1 MSKKANELIR
11 LKKDLPKVVWNV
23 SSIYDKL
30 HFDNILPTEAIL
42 TNRLCRKSI
51 SKKKIQIKA
60 WYRILDTEI
69 LSYEKFHWKAID
81 IQKIY

>member
-51 SKKKIQIKA
+51 SKKKFK
-60 WYRILDTEI
+60 
-69 LSYEKFHWKAID
+69 
-81 IQKIY
+81 